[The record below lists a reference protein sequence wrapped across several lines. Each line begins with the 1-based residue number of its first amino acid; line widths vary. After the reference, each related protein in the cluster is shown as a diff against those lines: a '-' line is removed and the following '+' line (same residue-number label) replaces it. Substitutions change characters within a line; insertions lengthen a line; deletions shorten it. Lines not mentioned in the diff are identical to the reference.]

1 MFFRYVAVDEKNGK
15 QKGLLRAT
23 FMILDETKMTKKDE
37 ATLNK
42 IADNIDNTLSF
53 PTTRNGLDLYAYYP
67 QPQNLRAW
75 FTGNGE
81 DEFGKDMKTL
91 MKLFNKYAKGYRAR
105 RITAE
110 KLDNV
115 VYSDF
120 FQAVAG

>member
-105 RITAE
+105 RITTE
-110 KLDNV
+110 MLENV